1 MSAEL
6 AHSLPCDQVSC
17 RGSPLPHDARRWN
30 SVFSGKKKEK
40 LCLEQQPPVKV
51 VDNFLFFEPAT
62 ITGSRRLERN
72 IDTTRLLPHV
82 TIQTYVP
89 LDG

>member
-1 MSAEL
+1 M
-6 AHSLPCDQVSC
+6 
-17 RGSPLPHDARRWN
+17 
-30 SVFSGKKKEK
+30 FSGEKKQTF
-40 LCLEQQPPVKV
+40 LEQQPPPVKV
-51 VDNFLFFEPAT
+51 VDNFLFFDPAT
-62 ITGSRRLERN
+62 ITGSLRLERN